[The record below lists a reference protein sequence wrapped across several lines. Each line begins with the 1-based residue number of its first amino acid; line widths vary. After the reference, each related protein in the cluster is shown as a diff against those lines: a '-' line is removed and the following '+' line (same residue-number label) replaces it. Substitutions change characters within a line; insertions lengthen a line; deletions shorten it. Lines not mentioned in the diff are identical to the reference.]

1 MSCVCDNLSGGISKT
16 CDNNIGGIKK
26 MYITERCNITFPLTV
41 SSPADEI
48 STITMIGGA
57 VFHEYEFNKNTCF
70 FTEAENNNA
79 ENGTTVI
86 TQTITLNLNR
96 REKTKRDNIALLGK
110 FKDLC
115 IIITDSNDISW
126 FFGEENG
133 VNLTTNE
140 GGSGTTKTDKN
151 GYTLTFVGEEPL
163 MANVVTAAALAAVI

>member
-1 MSCVCDNLSGGISKT
+1 MTCICDNISGGITKT

-26 MYITERCNITFPLTV
+26 MYITERCNITFPLTLT
-41 SSPADEI
+41 SPGDVI
-48 STITMIGGA
+48 SGITMA
-57 VFHEYEFNKNTCF
+57 VGTSFHEYEFNKNTCF
-70 FTEAENNNA
+70 FTENENNNA

-115 IIITDSNDISW
+115 IIITDSNDLNW

-151 GYTLTFVGEEPL
+151 GYTLTFVGEEPE
-163 MANVVTAAALAAVI
+163 MANTVSDAALAAVI